1 MEKMTKKY
9 IAHLGC
15 KKAKLAMIVIFLVC
29 SLLAFIMYL
38 HDSEEERRGFFFM
51 FVVFAILCGV
61 GILILAIL
69 LLEFVSFSDDKIVI
83 TDRRLFGIPIVKEY
97 KISSFEKVSFVYD
110 RGPSIEIYKK
120 NKYFPKIV
128 LELRDDIVEEILKYF
143 PQEMLYVWIWNYK
156 FITKKQIELLYPYMD
171 KKTQKKLMEK
181 GYKQEDE

>member
-9 IAHLGC
+9 IAHPGC
-15 KKAKLAMIVIFLVC
+15 KKAILAMIVIFLVC

-51 FVVFAILCGV
+51 FLVLIIVYGV

-97 KISSFEKVSFVYD
+97 KIC
-110 RGPSIEIYKK
+110 
-120 NKYFPKIV
+120 
-128 LELRDDIVEEILKYF
+128 
-143 PQEMLYVWIWNYK
+143 
-156 FITKKQIELLYPYMD
+156 LLYTSPSPRD
-171 KKTQKKLMEK
+171 
-181 GYKQEDE
+181 